1 VIDADG
7 RVVHDVR
14 YPHPVERVW
23 RAISESSELATWL
36 MGNDFE
42 LRVGCSFHFEAGPPR
57 GQIAAEVLTVDA
69 PTLLRMRWV
78 FDGVATIVTIT
89 LRTDG
94 DGTVLHLEH
103 AGLTDD
109 SRPTF
114 DGGWVEKFDNLEQ
127 MMQERV

>member
-1 VIDADG
+1 VIDAEG

-23 RAISESSELATWL
+23 RAISESSELAAWL

-42 LRVGCSFHFEAGPPR
+42 PRVGCTFAFEAGPPR
-57 GQIAAEVLTVDA
+57 GQIAAEVVAVDA
-69 PTLLRMRWV
+69 PTLLRMRWML
-78 FDGVATIVTIT
+78 DGVATTVTIT
-89 LRTDG
+89 LRADG

-103 AGLTDD
+103 AGLTDE

-114 DGGWVEKFDNLEQ
+114 DDGWVEKFDNLERL
-127 MMQERV
+127 MREGA